1 MIKLSTPV
9 MAAPLPVQ
17 LSLGDRIMVLGSCFA
32 DSMGSRLSAAGFDV
46 CVNPFGTLYN
56 PVSICNSVARLASG
70 RPFTEADCVEM
81 GAGAGLVCSWSHH
94 TSFARPT
101 VEEFLRDANA
111 SLAKASEFWKSA
123 NKVLITL
130 GTAMVW
136 KLVGDENAGERAR
149 AGEVVSNCLKRP
161 AAEFSHEML
170 GVQQVG
176 ALLQMLVEGNPDKE
190 FIFTVSPIRHIADGL
205 EMNSLSKAVLRVAV
219 NNVVRQFKGFV
230 EYFPAFEIVIDDLR
244 DYRFYGADMVHPSD
258 VAIEYIWQTFQA
270 TYFDDRSTQAIARC
284 ERVSKRLKHR
294 PMSNNPD
301 VVARFNADTQAV
313 IANLKKEYPYI
324 KEKG

>member
-9 MAAPLPVQ
+9 LTPQLPVQ

-32 DSMGSRLSAAGFDV
+32 DSMGSRLAAAGFNV

-56 PVSICNSVARLASG
+56 PVSICNSVARLTSG
-70 RPFTEADCVEM
+70 QPFTAADCVEM

-101 VEEFLRDANA
+101 AEEFLQHAND

-136 KLVGDENAGERAR
+136 KLVSSGD
-149 AGEVVSNCLKRP
+149 VVSNCLKRP

-176 ALLQMLVEGNPDKE
+176 MLLQMLVEGNPDKE
-190 FIFTVSPIRHIADGL
+190 FIFTVSPIRHLGDGAHA
-205 EMNSLSKAVLRVAV
+205 NTLSKATLHLALGRLPVC
-219 NNVVRQFKGFV
+219 
-230 EYFPAFEIVIDDLR
+230 YFPAYEILLDELR
-244 DYRFYGADMVHPSD
+244 DYRYFAEDLVHPSKLAED
-258 VAIEYIWQTFQA
+258 IIWERFVAA
-270 TYFDDRSTQAIARC
+270 AVVPGDRSQLALNEKAARH
-284 ERVSKRLKHR
+284 SAHR
-294 PMSNNPD
+294 PI
-301 VVARFNADTQAV
+301 R
-313 IANLKKEYPYI
+313 K
-324 KEKG
+324 

>member
-9 MAAPLPVQ
+9 LTAPLPMQ
-17 LSLGDRIMVLGSCFA
+17 LSLDDRIMVLGSCFA
-32 DSMGSRLSAAGFDV
+32 DSMGSRLAAAGFNV

-56 PVSICNSVARLASG
+56 PVSICNSVARLTSG
-70 RPFTEADCVEM
+70 QPFTAADCVEM

-101 VEEFLRDANA
+101 AEEFLQHAND

-136 KLVGDENAGERAR
+136 KLVSSGD
-149 AGEVVSNCLKRP
+149 VVSNCLKRP

-176 ALLQMLVEGNPDKE
+176 MLLQMLVANNPDKE
-190 FIFTVSPIRHIADGL
+190 FIFTVSPIRHLGDGAHA
-205 EMNSLSKAVLRVAV
+205 NTLSKATLHLALGRLPVC
-219 NNVVRQFKGFV
+219 
-230 EYFPAFEIVIDDLR
+230 YFPAYEILLDELR
-244 DYRFYGADMVHPSD
+244 DYRYFAEDLVHPSKLAED
-258 VAIEYIWQTFQA
+258 IIWERFVAA
-270 TYFDDRSTQAIARC
+270 AVVPGDRSKIALNEKAARH
-284 ERVSKRLKHR
+284 SAHR
-294 PMSNNPD
+294 PI
-301 VVARFNADTQAV
+301 R
-313 IANLKKEYPYI
+313 K
-324 KEKG
+324 